1 MYECVR
7 EHCINFNAQSVG
19 VTLLIK
25 LKLNLFIL
33 IIFFSFRFHLEWKN
47 HYIHEPAHDHTTLIK
62 SNKFHHL
69 LAMIRAANTYFMSIF
84 FLGYFYWIFFFQTFL
99 CINGL
104 MVLEIRN
111 TWKSS
116 LIGAI
121 VAFYRIFNQ
130 SLIY

>member
-1 MYECVR
+1 MNVSGN
-7 EHCINFNAQSVG
+7 IVSILTLISVG

-47 HYIHEPAHDHTTLIK
+47 HYIHEPAHEHTTLIK

-69 LAMIRAANTYFMSIF
+69 AIRAVNTYFISCLYF
-84 FLGYFYWIFFFQTFL
+84 FGLFLLDFFFQTFL
-99 CINGL
+99 CIDGL